1 LDCECNNMNNT
12 DNLRELANRI
22 AAKGNHH
29 TSSRLM
35 RIAQAI
41 DNVSPD
47 EFNEAGDVESPKI
60 ESFVRKEG
68 PQQHVQVHTAT
79 VAFAAPHGV
88 SEADIMEYILGI
100 GDALGVKVESFK
112 WSVQDSKKRQ
122 G

>member
-1 LDCECNNMNNT
+1 MHNT
-12 DNLRELANRI
+12 ENITKLAEAI
-22 AAKGNHH
+22 TASGN
-29 TSSRLM
+29 TRGNRLM

-41 DNVSPD
+41 ENYSSED
-47 EFNEAGDVESPKI
+47 EFNEAGDVPHI
-60 ESFVRKEG
+60 ESFIKKESE
-68 PQQHVQVHTAT
+68 PEKHIQVHNAT

-122 G
+122 E